1 MRKIV
6 ELQHDFFTSG
16 DETDLRP
23 MILKDI
29 AEEIHMD
36 ISTISRVASS
46 KYVETDFGIFL
57 LKDFFTEGI
66 TTEDGGEV
74 SNREVKNILNKAID
88 EENKKKPLT
97 DEALKNILQEKGY
110 KIARRTVAKYREQL
124 NLPVAR
130 LRKEL

>member
-1 MRKIV
+1 
-6 ELQHDFFTSG
+6 
-16 DETDLRP
+16 

-29 AEEIHMD
+29 AEEINMD

-66 TTEDGGEV
+66 TMESGEEV
-74 SNREVKNILNKAID
+74 SNREVKKILKEAID
-88 EENKKKPLT
+88 AENKQKPLT

-110 KIARRTVAKYREQL
+110 KIARRTIAKYREQL

>member
-1 MRKIV
+1 MPI
-6 ELQHDFFTSG
+6 DSN
-16 DETDLRP
+16 
-23 MILKDI
+23 ICSCLKMKLDTLEPKGGNF
-29 AEEIHMD
+29 A
-36 ISTISRVASS
+36 R
-46 KYVETDFGIFL
+46 L
-57 LKDFFTEGI
+57 LPI
-66 TTEDGGEV
+66 
-74 SNREVKNILNKAID
+74 KNILNKAID